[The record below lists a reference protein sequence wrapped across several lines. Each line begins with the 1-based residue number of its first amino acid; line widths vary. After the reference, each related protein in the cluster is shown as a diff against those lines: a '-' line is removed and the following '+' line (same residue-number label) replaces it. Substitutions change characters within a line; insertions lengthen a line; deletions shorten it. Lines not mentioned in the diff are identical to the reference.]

1 MHSRHRFMR
10 TSLQSTMLGLLASKK
25 AASDI
30 ASFHGLDLKFPH
42 RRQLVSVMFG
52 SIGRRVKAEPTSVAQ
67 ACGPEDG
74 WVEDVGEVI
83 FCT

>member
-10 TSLQSTMLGLLASKK
+10 TSLQSTMLGLRPSKK

-30 ASFHGLDLKFPH
+30 ASFHGLDSKFPH
-42 RRQLVSVMFG
+42 RTQLVSVMFG
-52 SIGRRVKAEPTSVAQ
+52 GIGGGVDSDPHSIAQ
-67 ACGPEDG
+67 AGGPEDG